1 MKTRHWGFSI
11 GCVVG
16 GAGLAACGPVDP
28 ADQAQIDEQNVSS
41 TEQQATAPDQQ
52 VLLLQQQ
59 LQRQPKAYVA
69 LGNILKKTN
78 AVQNQITRLSK

>member
-1 MKTRHWGFSI
+1 MKMRHWGFGI
-11 GCVVG
+11 GCLVS

-52 VLLLQQQ
+52 ALLLQQQ
-59 LQRQPKAYVA
+59 LQRQSKAYVA
-69 LGNILKKTN
+69 LSNILKKTS
-78 AVQNQITRLSK
+78 AVQNQITRSIK